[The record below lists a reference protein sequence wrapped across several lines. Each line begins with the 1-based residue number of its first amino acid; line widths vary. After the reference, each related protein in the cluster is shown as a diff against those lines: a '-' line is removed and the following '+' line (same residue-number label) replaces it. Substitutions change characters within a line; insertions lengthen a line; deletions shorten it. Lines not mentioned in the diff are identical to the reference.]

1 MQFSP
6 IARRVFRRL
15 RGPKRAPAILMYHR
29 VAALQQD
36 PWDLAVSPDTF
47 EQQLAYLKGNH
58 TTMEL
63 DKLVQGLRSGKLPDN
78 AVAITFDDGYRDN
91 LVQAKPLLA
100 HYGLSATLFLAT
112 GWVGSSVPFWWDELA
127 EWTLL
132 SRQAVDCSE
141 VIEGKSFL
149 LRWDEPE
156 TADSDRTWRASCE
169 PRSARQKA
177 YLALWRK
184 LWTASQV
191 ERTRVMASLRGTFQG
206 AHDPLSLP
214 MGGAEIQELIRDGL
228 VTIGAHTVHHPA
240 LTGLSMEECRE
251 EVVGSAEQCRRL
263 TGLGVSSFAYPYG
276 DMNEQVRQIVA
287 ETGFV
292 SACST
297 RSAHLDVDLQDMY
310 AMPRLAVQSCGI
322 AQFAALLGC

>member
-1 MQFSP
+1 
-6 IARRVFRRL
+6 
-15 RGPKRAPAILMYHR
+15 MYHR
-29 VAALQQD
+29 VAELQED
-36 PWDLAVSPDTF
+36 PWGLVVTPDTF
-47 EQQLAYLKGNH
+47 EQQLAYLKRNYR
-58 TTMEL
+58 TMAL
-63 DKLVQGLRSGKLPDN
+63 DELVQGLRSGKLPDN

-91 LVQAKPLLA
+91 LVHAKPLLA

-132 SRQAVDCSE
+132 SRQAVDRTE
-141 VIEGKSFL
+141 MIEGKSFH

-156 TADSDRTWRASCE
+156 TSASGSTWHASCE

-177 YLALWRK
+177 YLALWRE
-184 LWTASQV
+184 LRAASLE
-191 ERTRVMASLRGTFQG
+191 ERARVMASLRGTFQG
-206 AHDPLSLP
+206 THDPLSLP

-228 VTIGAHTVHHPA
+228 VTIGAHTVHHQA
-240 LTGLSMEECRE
+240 LTGLSMEECRK
-251 EVVGSAEQCRRL
+251 EVAGSAEHCRRL
-263 TGLGVSSFAYPYG
+263 TGMEVYSFAYPYG
-276 DMNEQVRQIVA
+276 VMNEQVRQLVA

-310 AMPRLAVQSCGI
+310 AMPRLAVQNRSI

>member
-1 MQFSP
+1 
-6 IARRVFRRL
+6 
-15 RGPKRAPAILMYHR
+15 MYHR
-29 VAALQQD
+29 VAALLED

-47 EQQLAYLKGNH
+47 EQQLAYLKRNFR
-58 TTMEL
+58 TMAL
-63 DKLVQGLRSGKLPDN
+63 DKLVQGLRNGKLPDN

-91 LVQAKPLLA
+91 LVHAKPLLA
-100 HYGLSATLFLAT
+100 HYGLPATLFLAT

-127 EWTLL
+127 EWTLF
-132 SRQAVDCSE
+132 SRQAVDRTE
-141 VIEGKSFL
+141 MIAGKSFL

-156 TADSDRTWRASCE
+156 TADSGGMWRASCE

-177 YLALWRK
+177 YLALWRE
-184 LWTASQV
+184 LRIASQV
-191 ERTRVMASLRGTFQG
+191 ERTRAMASLRGAFQG

-228 VTIGAHTVHHPA
+228 VTIGAHTVHHQA

-251 EVVGSAEQCRRL
+251 EVVGSAEHCRRL
-263 TGLGVSSFAYPYG
+263 TGLEVSSFAYPYG
-276 DMNEQVRQIVA
+276 NMNEQVRQIVLEA
-287 ETGFV
+287 GFV

-310 AMPRLAVQSCGI
+310 EMPRLAVQNCGV